1 MLTRRGLIAG
11 GAALLGVGRA
21 RAAAAREPAI
31 VRVRIVTP
39 VGVIIVALDTRR
51 APGTTTNFLKYV
63 DDERFDDTRFYRA
76 ARSKKVPGTGF
87 IQGGIQTDARRILP
101 PFPFEPTT
109 KTGLRHVDGAI
120 SMARG
125 TDPKS
130 AGGNWVICVGPA
142 PQLDGR
148 EGYMGYA
155 AFGRVIAGMA
165 VAKRILAV
173 PTGGG
178 FDAMKGQMIL
188 RPIPILRVE
197 RMDGVKKPTGQPRMW
212 LLFKKR

>member
-11 GAALLGVGRA
+11 GAALLAGGRS
-21 RAAAAREPAI
+21 RAAAREPAV

-51 APGTTTNFLKYV
+51 APGTTANFLKYV
-63 DDERFDDTRFYRA
+63 DDERFDGTRFYRA
-76 ARSKKVPGTGF
+76 ARSKKLPGTGF

-125 TDPKS
+125 TDPRS
-130 AGGNWVICVGPA
+130 AGGNWVICVGAA

-188 RPIPILRVE
+188 KPIPILRVE
-197 RMDGVKKPTGQPRMW
+197 RIDGVKKPTGQPRMW

>member
-11 GAALLGVGRA
+11 GAALLAGGRS
-21 RAAAAREPAI
+21 RAAAREPAV

-51 APGTTTNFLKYV
+51 APGTTANFLKYV
-63 DDERFDDTRFYRA
+63 DDERFDGTRFYRA
-76 ARSKKVPGTGF
+76 ARSKKLPGTGF

-125 TDPKS
+125 TDPRS
-130 AGGNWVICVGPA
+130 AGGNWVICVGAA

-165 VAKRILAV
+165 VARRILAV

-197 RMDGVKKPTGQPRMW
+197 RIDGVKKPTGQPRMW

>member
-11 GAALLGVGRA
+11 GAALLAMPRA
-21 RAAAAREPAI
+21 RAAAREPAV

-39 VGVIIVALDTRR
+39 IGAIIVALDTRR
-51 APGTTTNFLKYV
+51 APGTTANFLAYV
-63 DDERFDDTRFYRA
+63 DDERFDGTRFYRA

-125 TDPKS
+125 TDPRS

-142 PQLDGR
+142 PQLNGR

-165 VAKRILAV
+165 VARRILAV

-188 RPIPILRVE
+188 RPIPILRVV
-197 RMDGVKKPTGQPRMW
+197 RIDGVRKPTGRPRMW
-212 LLFKKR
+212 LLLRKG

>member
-21 RAAAAREPAI
+21 RAAAREPAV

-51 APGTTTNFLKYV
+51 APGTTANFLAYV
-63 DDERFDDTRFYRA
+63 DDERFDGTRFYRA
-76 ARSKKVPGTGF
+76 ARSKKIPGTGF

-109 KTGLRHVDGAI
+109 TTGLRHVDGAI

-130 AGGNWVICVGPA
+130 AGGNWVICIGPA

-148 EGYMGYA
+148 AGYMGYA
-155 AFGRVIAGMA
+155 AFGKVIAGMA

-188 RPIPILRVE
+188 KPIPILRVE
-197 RMDGVKKPTGQPRMW
+197 RIDGVKKPTGRPRMW
-212 LLFKKR
+212 LLFQKR

>member
-11 GAALLGVGRA
+11 GAALLAGGRS
-21 RAAAAREPAI
+21 RAAAREPAV

-51 APGTTTNFLKYV
+51 APGTTANFLKYV
-63 DDERFDDTRFYRA
+63 DDERFDGTRFYRA
-76 ARSKKVPGTGF
+76 ARSKKLPGTGF

-120 SMARG
+120 SIARG
-125 TDPKS
+125 TDPRS
-130 AGGNWVICVGPA
+130 AGGNWVICVGAA

-165 VAKRILAV
+165 VARRILAV

-188 RPIPILRVE
+188 KPIPILRVE
-197 RMDGVKKPTGQPRMW
+197 RIDGVKKPTGQPRMW

>member
-1 MLTRRGLIAG
+1 MLSRRGLIAG
-11 GAALLGVGRA
+11 GAALLAIPRA

-51 APGTTTNFLKYV
+51 APGTTANFLKYV

-125 TDPKS
+125 TDPRS

-188 RPIPILRVE
+188 NPIPILRVE

>member
-11 GAALLGVGRA
+11 GAALLAGGRS
-21 RAAAAREPAI
+21 RAAAREPAV

-51 APGTTTNFLKYV
+51 APGTTANFLKYV
-63 DDERFDDTRFYRA
+63 DDERFDGTRFYRA
-76 ARSKKVPGTGF
+76 ARSKKLPGTGF

-125 TDPKS
+125 TDPRS
-130 AGGNWVICVGPA
+130 AGGNWVICVGAA

-197 RMDGVKKPTGQPRMW
+197 RIDGVKKPTGQPRMW

>member
-21 RAAAAREPAI
+21 RAAAREPAV

-51 APGTTTNFLKYV
+51 APGTTANFLAYV
-63 DDERFDDTRFYRA
+63 DDERFDGTRFYRA
-76 ARSKKVPGTGF
+76 ARSKKIPGTGF
-87 IQGGIQTDARRILP
+87 VQGGIQTDARRILP

-130 AGGNWVICVGPA
+130 AGGNWVICIGPA

-148 EGYMGYA
+148 AGYMGYA
-155 AFGRVIAGMA
+155 AFGKVIAGMA

-188 RPIPILRVE
+188 KPIPILRVE
-197 RMDGVKKPTGQPRMW
+197 RMDGVKKPTGRPRMW
-212 LLFKKR
+212 LLFQKR

>member
-11 GAALLGVGRA
+11 GAALLAGGRS
-21 RAAAAREPAI
+21 RAAAREPAV

-51 APGTTTNFLKYV
+51 APGTTANFLKYV
-63 DDERFDDTRFYRA
+63 DDERFDGTRFYRA
-76 ARSKKVPGTGF
+76 ARSKNLPGTGF

-125 TDPKS
+125 TDPRS

-148 EGYMGYA
+148 AGYMGYA

-165 VAKRILAV
+165 VARRILAV

-188 RPIPILRVE
+188 KPIPILRVE
-197 RMDGVKKPTGQPRMW
+197 RIDGVKKPTGQPRMW

>member
-11 GAALLGVGRA
+11 GAALLA
-21 RAAAAREPAI
+21 APRAAAAREPAV

-39 VGVIIVALDTRR
+39 VGAIIVALDARR
-51 APGTTTNFLKYV
+51 APATTANFLAYV
-63 DDERFDDTRFYRA
+63 DDERFDGTRFYRA
-76 ARSKKVPGTGF
+76 ARSKKIPGTGF

-101 PFPFEPTT
+101 PFAFEPTT

-125 TDPKS
+125 ANPKS

-148 EGYMGYA
+148 EGYLGYA

-197 RMDGVKKPTGQPRMW
+197 RIDGVRKPTGRPRMW

>member
-1 MLTRRGLIAG
+1 MTRRGLIAG
-11 GAALLGVGRA
+11 GAALLA
-21 RAAAAREPAI
+21 APRAAAAREPAV

-39 VGVIIVALDTRR
+39 VGAIIVALDARR
-51 APGTTTNFLKYV
+51 APATTANFLAYV
-63 DDERFDDTRFYRA
+63 DDERFDGTRFYRA
-76 ARSKKVPGTGF
+76 ARSKKIPGTGF

-101 PFPFEPTT
+101 PFAFEPTT

-125 TDPKS
+125 ANPKS

-148 EGYMGYA
+148 EGYLGYA

-197 RMDGVKKPTGQPRMW
+197 RIDGVRKPTGRPRMW